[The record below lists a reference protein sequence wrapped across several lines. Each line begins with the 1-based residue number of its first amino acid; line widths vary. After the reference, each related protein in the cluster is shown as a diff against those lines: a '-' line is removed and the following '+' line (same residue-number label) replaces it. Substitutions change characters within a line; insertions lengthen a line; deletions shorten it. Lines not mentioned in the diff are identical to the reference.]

1 MCFAHPK
8 TFEEEF
14 EEELDS
20 LDWVEYVEP
29 EPTEEELHLECLE
42 YQRRTYIELHS
53 LVEMAGG
60 ELIMTQYS
68 RFLLDELYLGPFWAH
83 LGLDLIYEE

>member
-1 MCFAHPK
+1 MCFALPK
-8 TFEEEF
+8 SFEEEF

-20 LDWVEYVEP
+20 LDWVEYVGP
-29 EPTEEELHLECLE
+29 EPTEEELYLEYFT
-42 YQRRTYIELHS
+42 YQRRTYIELYS